1 MFDEFRQL
9 RSSTN
14 SVDVRTF
21 CELQPLRKSAAAGPA
36 RPFLFH
42 ETTSGFPRKIDSQ
55 QNGRALEL
63 ILCTTSGHSIATRS
77 DRKDI
82 RNNSDKVV
90 KEFVNEGPPAP
101 SGSQAVPA
109 ASDSMGLDVAIET
122 YRQMPV
128 LSQDADPL
136 RFWEANSTATVLQP
150 LLPLVASVSA
160 VPATEAI
167 CERLFKAGG
176 QVLTS
181 ARLQMMGSRVE
192 SILMTNFN
200 SKHADAAGA

>member
-1 MFDEFRQL
+1 MKDSARRHKKFERADA
-9 RSSTN
+9 
-14 SVDVRTF
+14 SV
-21 CELQPLRKSAAAGPA
+21 SA
-36 RPFLFH
+36 
-42 ETTSGFPRKIDSQ
+42 I
-55 QNGRALEL
+55 EL
-63 ILCTTSGHSIATRS
+63 IQPSPKRAKTGFFNAFE
-77 DRKDI
+77 
-82 RNNSDKVV
+82 
-90 KEFVNEGPPAP
+90 EFVNEGPPAP

-136 RFWEANSTATVLQP
+136 RFWEANSAATVLQP

-181 ARLQMMGSRVE
+181 ARLRMMGSRVE

-200 SKHADAAGA
+200 SKHADAPGA